1 MTRVS
6 VGVILAIVSLFSSAL
21 FAGPV
26 KKEKQ
31 NQPNILFILSD
42 DHSVPFL
49 GCYGYPVK
57 TPNLDKLAKEGI
69 IYNRAHTTA
78 PQCVLSRAAIMTGR
92 STLDIRMTRFTAPL
106 LPDVISYPELLRKG
120 GYYTGICGR
129 NFHLNGARTTAVS
142 EEVFDKYKL
151 ETFKN
156 RVDYLKTTGNID
168 SIYYQYNDFLNTVP
182 RGKPFFLQLG
192 YSDPHR
198 IFNAK
203 EFEPDPDT
211 IKIPEGWPDT
221 KLLRK
226 DFAGY
231 LGEIQR
237 LDHEVGKVFEEL
249 KRRGLDK
256 NTLIVFMGDNGG
268 ALVRGKGTL
277 YKLGLNVPLIMRH
290 ADLIKPGQVSNILV
304 SGEDIAPTFLQ
315 VAGITSPKEFTGVSL
330 VPSFQGKPFQVHE
343 YIYAVRGAHGS
354 GLPTNTAHFDLGR
367 TVISD
372 RYKLIYN
379 ALWQLPYYP
388 VDFSGQPFWL
398 ELQQLHNEGK
408 LEEKWDKLLF
418 SARRSMFE
426 LFDEQADPN
435 EFNNLSGKPEYKEI
449 EEKLKDKLQEWMI
462 LNEDYLPL
470 PVIPRPR

>member
-1 MTRVS
+1 MYRVS
-6 VGVILAIVSLFSSAL
+6 ISIFFTVVCLVSNAL
-21 FAGPV
+21 FAGPE
-26 KKEKQ
+26 KKDKQ
-31 NQPNILFILSD
+31 PQPNILFILSD

-57 TPNLDKLAKEGI
+57 TPNLDKLASEGI
-69 IYNRAHTTA
+69 LYTRANTTA

-92 STLDIRMTRFTAPL
+92 STLDVRMTRFTAPL
-106 LPDVISYPELLRKG
+106 PADVVSYPELLRKG

-142 EEVFDKYKL
+142 EEIFDKYQL

-156 RVDYLKTTGNID
+156 RVDYLKTTGNLD
-168 SIYYQYNDFLNTVP
+168 SIFYQYNDFLNSVP
-182 RGKPFFLQLG
+182 KGKPFFLQLG

-198 IFNAK
+198 IFNATD
-203 EFEPDPDT
+203 FEPNPDT
-211 IKIPEGWPDT
+211 ITIPEGWPDT

-237 LDHEVGKVFEEL
+237 LDYSVGKVLDEL
-249 KRRGLDK
+249 KKRGLDK
-256 NTLIVFMGDNGG
+256 NTLVVFMGDNGG

-277 YKLGLNVPLIMRH
+277 YNLGLNVPLIMRH
-290 ADLIKPGQVSNILV
+290 PDLIKPGLKSTTLV

-315 VAGITSPKEFTGVSL
+315 VAGITAPKELTGVSL
-330 VPSFQGKPFQVHE
+330 VPSFQGKPFQAHE
-343 YIYAVRGAHGS
+343 YIFAVRGAHGS

-367 TVISD
+367 TIISD
-372 RYKLIYN
+372 KYKLIYN

-388 VDFSGQPFWL
+388 VDFAGQPFWL

-408 LEEKWDKLLF
+408 LDQKWDKLLF
-418 SARRSMFE
+418 SERRAMFE
-426 LFDEQADPN
+426 LFDEQADPY
-435 EFNNLSGKPEYKEI
+435 ELTNLAGKPEYKEI
-449 EEKLKDKLQEWMI
+449 EEQLKAKLQEWMI

-470 PVIPRPR
+470 PVTPRPR